1 MKSLTVSRSGAAVVL
16 LIILASSYPVVRA
29 DTPSTNQPPSQDSK
43 VNPQTA
49 CIPLLVEAARLI
61 KSDPALGGYALR
73 AYLEIQKS
81 ISAMGGTP
89 PADASSAK
97 EIEGMTRKQVLIKA
111 SKNLQQALEPL
122 SPGDPG
128 SSELVNAIELTD
140 KAIFLCGA

>member
-1 MKSLTVSRSGAAVVL
+1 ML
-16 LIILASSYPVVRA
+16 LIILVSSYPVVLA

-61 KSDPALGGYALR
+61 KSDPTLGGYALR
-73 AYLEIQKS
+73 AYLEVQKS
-81 ISAMGGTP
+81 ISAMGGTPTP

-111 SKNLQQALEPL
+111 SKDLQQALEPL

-128 SSELVNAIELTD
+128 SAELVNAIELTD